1 MKNFNDDYYAGFDT
15 GTDSVGYAVAD
26 TDYNLCKFKGNAM
39 WGVDL
44 FEESNSAAERR
55 TLRSARRRGLRKR
68 NRIEWLQML
77 FDEEISKVDN
87 AFYQRLKESCL
98 YLDDKS
104 SNVPYAVFADGNYT
118 DKEFHTDYPTIY
130 HLRKELIK
138 SSQPHDIRL
147 VYLALHHIIK
157 HRGHFL
163 FDNMGSDF
171 ESESSFEALFD
182 DLKLYLKEEYEIEFE
197 CNDSLRFSEILKD
210 KTLKKTAKSSES
222 YKLFGY
228 SKRNNP
234 YETALIDLICGRKVK
249 FSDMFGDKSFDS
261 EEVNG
266 ITFESGYDDN
276 ENTYRDLLQEKFE
289 LIEKAKA
296 VYDWAILADILNGE
310 KYNGKNYI
318 SFAKVKTYEE
328 HSSDLKILKKFVKER
343 CKPLYDEIFRITK
356 DKLDNYTAY
365 CGKYKENGKN
375 GVIIYRPDVDP
386 QDKFC
391 KYLKKKFEK
400 LDKTGYEEMFDK
412 IENGT
417 FMPKIVVKDNG
428 VIPMQVNRSELK
440 AILKNAS
447 TYLEFLNK
455 KDENGISVSDKIV
468 KIFEFRIP
476 YYVGPLN
483 NHSLKSWLV
492 RSNEKIYPWNFDSV
506 VDIEQSAEDFI
517 NNLTSKCTYLPTKD
531 VIPKNSILYSA
542 FTVLNELNNLRL
554 DGKKPD
560 VSLKQAIFNDL
571 FMTHKKVRR
580 KDLLNYLKSEKGITP
595 DITGI
600 DGDFKSSMRSAIEMS
615 QFNLTD
621 SEKEDAIKAITVFGD
636 DKKLLRKRLKRQLGS
651 KLSDEDIMRISKLKY
666 KDWGR
671 LSKEF
676 LTEIYNVDKN
686 TGELQFN
693 IIHALW
699 QTNDNLMELLGS
711 KYGFEQSRQNYLDGI
726 QTGQSLEKMVENLYI
741 SPAVKRP
748 VYQSLKI
755 MHEINKI
762 QGHAPKKIFVE
773 MTRKDGVKG
782 DKGRKES
789 RKTKLVDL
797 YKKCGEDSGELWE
810 SLEKTPDDEFK
821 RDRLYFYYTQFGKC
835 MYTGEP
841 ITLSELYNKNIY
853 EVDHIFPR
861 SKVKDDSLD
870 NRVLVKKQV
879 NAHKDNT
886 YPLDSSIREK
896 MKGSWHFLMDKG
908 LISKKKYERLTRVT
922 PLSDSELSD
931 FIARQ
936 IVETSQSTKAVASL
950 FKELYPDTEIVYVK
964 ASTVSEFRHEY
975 DFLKCR
981 EVNDFHHAKD
991 AYLNIVVGNVYNER
1005 CTHNKSI
1012 FIEGLKT
1019 KAYSL
1024 NKMFSFNTPN
1034 AWSID
1039 DNKSI
1044 KIVRKTMNKNNIRFT
1059 RYAFTQNGGD
1069 QNNGG
1074 FFKRNLLKKGNG
1086 QVPVKQNSAL
1096 SDIEKY
1102 GGYNK
1107 AYASYFSFIKYEDK
1121 NGKEMR
1127 RIVAINAYTHLLY
1140 EANPEKYLSETFGLK
1155 KPVVLIPVVKR
1166 DACIEID
1173 GFRMHI
1179 SGKTGS
1185 RITFKPAMQLTVS
1198 YDTEKYI
1205 RNVVKLN
1212 SKPENYNITEL
1223 DKVST
1228 DENIELFD
1236 ILTYKMTDTVLKVK
1250 FGDMGVKIAS
1260 HRDAFEKL
1268 DIRKQCFVLTEILK
1282 IIHCNAVL
1290 GNLTYIGEGSSS
1302 GRVGLNSVLS
1312 EVKGVKSIYLV
1323 HQSVT
1328 GLFEKKIDLLNM

>member
-1 MKNFNDDYYAGFDT
+1 M
-15 GTDSVGYAVAD
+15 S
-26 TDYNLCKFKGNAM
+26 
-39 WGVDL
+39 
-44 FEESNSAAERR
+44 EI
-55 TLRSARRRGLRKR
+55 SAR
-68 NRIEWLQML
+68 
-77 FDEEISKVDN
+77 
-87 AFYQRLKESCL
+87 C
-98 YLDDKS
+98 
-104 SNVPYAVFADGNYT
+104 
-118 DKEFHTDYPTIY
+118 
-130 HLRKELIK
+130 
-138 SSQPHDIRL
+138 
-147 VYLALHHIIK
+147 
-157 HRGHFL
+157 FL
-163 FDNMGSDF
+163 FVGNISATICKNLIF
-171 ESESSFEALFD
+171 KIF
-182 DLKLYLKEEYEIEFE
+182 YLVRKVFLI
-197 CNDSLRFSEILKD
+197 C
-210 KTLKKTAKSSES
+210 AKS
-222 YKLFGY
+222 
-228 SKRNNP
+228 
-234 YETALIDLICGRKVK
+234 
-249 FSDMFGDKSFDS
+249 
-261 EEVNG
+261 
-266 ITFESGYDDN
+266 DN
-276 ENTYRDLLQEKFE
+276 
-289 LIEKAKA
+289 
-296 VYDWAILADILNGE
+296 
-310 KYNGKNYI
+310 
-318 SFAKVKTYEE
+318 
-328 HSSDLKILKKFVKER
+328 
-343 CKPLYDEIFRITK
+343 
-356 DKLDNYTAY
+356 
-365 CGKYKENGKN
+365 
-375 GVIIYRPDVDP
+375 
-386 QDKFC
+386 
-391 KYLKKKFEK
+391 
-400 LDKTGYEEMFDK
+400 
-412 IENGT
+412 
-417 FMPKIVVKDNG
+417 
-428 VIPMQVNRSELK
+428 
-440 AILKNAS
+440 
-447 TYLEFLNK
+447 
-455 KDENGISVSDKIV
+455 
-468 KIFEFRIP
+468 
-476 YYVGPLN
+476 
-483 NHSLKSWLV
+483 SLKSWLV

-506 VDIEQSAEDFI
+506 VDIEQSAENFI

>member
-1 MKNFNDDYYAGFDT
+1 MILGN
-15 GTDSVGYAVAD
+15 V
-26 TDYNLCKFKGNAM
+26 FK
-39 WGVDL
+39 
-44 FEESNSAAERR
+44 
-55 TLRSARRRGLRKR
+55 RK
-68 NRIEWLQML
+68 
-77 FDEEISKVDN
+77 
-87 AFYQRLKESCL
+87 
-98 YLDDKS
+98 
-104 SNVPYAVFADGNYT
+104 
-118 DKEFHTDYPTIY
+118 
-130 HLRKELIK
+130 
-138 SSQPHDIRL
+138 
-147 VYLALHHIIK
+147 
-157 HRGHFL
+157 
-163 FDNMGSDF
+163 
-171 ESESSFEALFD
+171 
-182 DLKLYLKEEYEIEFE
+182 
-197 CNDSLRFSEILKD
+197 
-210 KTLKKTAKSSES
+210 
-222 YKLFGY
+222 
-228 SKRNNP
+228 
-234 YETALIDLICGRKVK
+234 
-249 FSDMFGDKSFDS
+249 
-261 EEVNG
+261 
-266 ITFESGYDDN
+266 
-276 ENTYRDLLQEKFE
+276 
-289 LIEKAKA
+289 
-296 VYDWAILADILNGE
+296 
-310 KYNGKNYI
+310 
-318 SFAKVKTYEE
+318 
-328 HSSDLKILKKFVKER
+328 
-343 CKPLYDEIFRITK
+343 
-356 DKLDNYTAY
+356 
-365 CGKYKENGKN
+365 
-375 GVIIYRPDVDP
+375 
-386 QDKFC
+386 
-391 KYLKKKFEK
+391 
-400 LDKTGYEEMFDK
+400 
-412 IENGT
+412 
-417 FMPKIVVKDNG
+417 
-428 VIPMQVNRSELK
+428 
-440 AILKNAS
+440 
-447 TYLEFLNK
+447 NK

-492 RSNEKIYPWNFDSV
+492 RRNEKIYPWNFDSV
-506 VDIEQSAEDFI
+506 VDIEQSAENFI

>member
-1 MKNFNDDYYAGFDT
+1 M
-15 GTDSVGYAVAD
+15 
-26 TDYNLCKFKGNAM
+26 
-39 WGVDL
+39 
-44 FEESNSAAERR
+44 
-55 TLRSARRRGLRKR
+55 
-68 NRIEWLQML
+68 
-77 FDEEISKVDN
+77 
-87 AFYQRLKESCL
+87 
-98 YLDDKS
+98 
-104 SNVPYAVFADGNYT
+104 
-118 DKEFHTDYPTIY
+118 
-130 HLRKELIK
+130 
-138 SSQPHDIRL
+138 
-147 VYLALHHIIK
+147 
-157 HRGHFL
+157 
-163 FDNMGSDF
+163 
-171 ESESSFEALFD
+171 
-182 DLKLYLKEEYEIEFE
+182 
-197 CNDSLRFSEILKD
+197 
-210 KTLKKTAKSSES
+210 
-222 YKLFGY
+222 
-228 SKRNNP
+228 
-234 YETALIDLICGRKVK
+234 
-249 FSDMFGDKSFDS
+249 
-261 EEVNG
+261 
-266 ITFESGYDDN
+266 
-276 ENTYRDLLQEKFE
+276 
-289 LIEKAKA
+289 
-296 VYDWAILADILNGE
+296 
-310 KYNGKNYI
+310 
-318 SFAKVKTYEE
+318 
-328 HSSDLKILKKFVKER
+328 KILKKFVKER

-506 VDIEQSAEDFI
+506 VDIEQSAENFI

>member
-1 MKNFNDDYYAGFDT
+1 M
-15 GTDSVGYAVAD
+15 
-26 TDYNLCKFKGNAM
+26 
-39 WGVDL
+39 
-44 FEESNSAAERR
+44 
-55 TLRSARRRGLRKR
+55 RK
-68 NRIEWLQML
+68 
-77 FDEEISKVDN
+77 
-87 AFYQRLKESCL
+87 A
-98 YLDDKS
+98 
-104 SNVPYAVFADGNYT
+104 T
-118 DKEFHTDYPTIY
+118 
-130 HLRKELIK
+130 
-138 SSQPHDIRL
+138 
-147 VYLALHHIIK
+147 
-157 HRGHFL
+157 
-163 FDNMGSDF
+163 
-171 ESESSFEALFD
+171 
-182 DLKLYLKEEYEIEFE
+182 
-197 CNDSLRFSEILKD
+197 
-210 KTLKKTAKSSES
+210 
-222 YKLFGY
+222 
-228 SKRNNP
+228 
-234 YETALIDLICGRKVK
+234 
-249 FSDMFGDKSFDS
+249 
-261 EEVNG
+261 
-266 ITFESGYDDN
+266 
-276 ENTYRDLLQEKFE
+276 
-289 LIEKAKA
+289 
-296 VYDWAILADILNGE
+296 
-310 KYNGKNYI
+310 
-318 SFAKVKTYEE
+318 
-328 HSSDLKILKKFVKER
+328 
-343 CKPLYDEIFRITK
+343 
-356 DKLDNYTAY
+356 
-365 CGKYKENGKN
+365 
-375 GVIIYRPDVDP
+375 VDP

-506 VDIEQSAEDFI
+506 VDIEQSAENFI

-782 DKGRKES
+782 DKDRKES